1 MEEILNGGEAELR
14 EATMEELEQW
24 RLWVSEHA
32 DELEE
37 KYPGHYLAIWDKEV
51 IAASKDGTEAY
62 RKAEEIRPDV
72 NPLIVYIPREE
83 ERFLLV

>member
-37 KYPGHYLAIWDKEV
+37 KYPEPHNV
-51 IAASKDGTEAY
+51 TS
-62 RKAEEIRPDV
+62 RR
-72 NPLIVYIPREE
+72 
-83 ERFLLV
+83 

>member
-37 KYPGHYLAIWDKEV
+37 KYPGPHNV
-51 IAASKDGTEAY
+51 TS
-62 RKAEEIRPDV
+62 RR
-72 NPLIVYIPREE
+72 
-83 ERFLLV
+83 